1 MSDDEREVL
10 EQARKDADTD
20 RLWLAEADRST
31 NPHNKMVLQVYAAI
45 AETCLNAKRKAVA
58 P

>member
-20 RLWLAEADRST
+20 RLWLAA
-31 NPHNKMVLQVYAAI
+31 HL
-45 AETCLNAKRKAVA
+45 ETCKGCELCRVPEFTGKDEQGESNG
-58 P
+58 

>member
-20 RLWLAEADRST
+20 RLWLAEA
-31 NPHNKMVLQVYAAI
+31 
-45 AETCLNAKRKAVA
+45 VA